1 MFKDGWNPTQ
11 KEIKKWA
18 YSDESI
24 SEQDWELAVANFENI
39 PMICTFVD
47 DERCKQTS
55 FFLSALYVFTGDII
69 RIGDRER
76 IEKLSQ
82 LLKKIEGT
90 AKSEKLKL
98 WIKRSQYIINH
109 PEQYD
114 YKYWGLGSSYV
125 YG

>member
-1 MFKDGWNPTQ
+1 MFKDVWNPTQ

-69 RIGDRER
+69 RIGDSER

>member
-47 DERCKQTS
+47 DERYKQS
-55 FFLSALYVFTGDII
+55 AFALSEL
-69 RIGDRER
+69 
-76 IEKLSQ
+76 
-82 LLKKIEGT
+82 
-90 AKSEKLKL
+90 
-98 WIKRSQYIINH
+98 
-109 PEQYD
+109 
-114 YKYWGLGSSYV
+114 
-125 YG
+125 

>member
-69 RIGDRER
+69 RIGDSER